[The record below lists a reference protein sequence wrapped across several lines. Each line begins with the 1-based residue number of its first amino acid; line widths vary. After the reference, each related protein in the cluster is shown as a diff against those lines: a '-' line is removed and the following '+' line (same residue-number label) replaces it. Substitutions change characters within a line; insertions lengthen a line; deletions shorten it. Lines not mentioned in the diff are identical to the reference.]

1 MAQRSLLIIDN
12 SRPKHLFLRDL
23 ADRLFRQKRL
33 ILSVFAL
40 LNLAFVTYLL
50 WLPTSY
56 EAEMQFLVNN
66 NRADVLVTSEST
78 NGQVARNYVDETV
91 IATEIQLLANKEI
104 LRDVVRKCS
113 LSKNAS
119 AKEVEKALKDLQREL
134 RVSPVLKANMI

>member
-12 SRPKHLFLRDL
+12 SRPNRLFLRDIT
-23 ADRLFRQKRL
+23 DRLFRQKRL
-33 ILSVFAL
+33 ILTLFLL
-40 LNLAFVTYLL
+40 LNVCAVGYLL

-91 IATEIQLLANKEI
+91 IATEIQRLSNNEI
-104 LRDVVRKCS
+104 
-113 LSKNAS
+113 
-119 AKEVEKALKDLQREL
+119 
-134 RVSPVLKANMI
+134 